1 VDSSLPPFYDFDVM
15 YNAAMGRGS
24 ELNSLHTDFDEFL
37 IYKLEF
43 YSLNSQYT
51 KHAAMLPVA

>member
-1 VDSSLPPFYDFDVM
+1 M